1 MLFRSNE
8 LLARSD
14 VLSIHAASPPSA
26 GFLIGRKE
34 LSQMKSGSRLINSA
48 RGYMVDEEALLEA
61 LRAGRLSGAALDVY
75 QEEPYTG
82 PLCTLPRCCALRISA
97 LYAPHRERQWN

>member
-1 MLFRSNE
+1 
-8 LLARSD
+8 
-14 VLSIHAASPPSA
+14 
-26 GFLIGRKE
+26 
-34 LSQMKSGSRLINSA
+34 MKSGSRLINTA

-82 PLCTLPRCCALRISA
+82 PLCTLPQVLCTPHISTLCASSRKAMELKAAQNVVEFFRT
-97 LYAPHRERQWN
+97 R